1 MISAKPNTTDTISS
15 TLKVKFRN
23 GMPLHWDGHGM
34 SREEFY
40 EFCVENHQLRIERN
54 ANGQL
59 IIMPPTTS
67 ETGHRNFEISIE
79 IGIWNRR
86 CKLGVAFDSSTGFTL
101 PNGAERSPDTAWIR
115 QDRWDAL
122 PKSEQKK
129 FAKITPDFVVEL
141 RSENQSLSELREKMD
156 EYMEAGCRLGW
167 LVDPQKRRTYVYAEN
182 GDIQT
187 IKFEEV
193 LSGGEVC
200 PGLEIIMAEII

>member
-1 MISAKPNTTDTISS
+1 MSAKAAPAETITS

-23 GMPLHWDGHGM
+23 GMPLYWDGNGM
-34 SREEFY
+34 TREEFL
-40 EFCVENHQLRIERN
+40 EFCVENHELRIERN

-86 CKLGVAFDSSTGFTL
+86 HKLGIAFDSSTGFTL

-115 QDRWDAL
+115 QDRWDVL
-122 PKSEQKK
+122 PKGEQKK
-129 FAKITPDFVVEL
+129 FARITPDFVVEL
-141 RSENQSLSELREKMD
+141 RSDNQSLSALREKMD
-156 EYMEAGCRLGW
+156 EYMEAGCRLAW

-187 IKFEEV
+187 FKFEDV
-193 LSGGEVC
+193 LSGGEIL
-200 PGLEIIMAEII
+200 PGLEVIMAEIL